1 LRCSAGPGSPIIS
14 KLLKNEQEFHNELKN
29 LGDAMCT
36 LLSCLTDVRY
46 AARIAPAKASVL
58 EILKAV
64 LEAANFV
71 DDYLMK
77 NRLGV
82 YILLHSDIYLMLC
95 PAKFTSAQFRATLD
109 DFTSQFRRLR
119 DNYKDAMLTQIV
131 IDVNDLKKDSL
142 DNFLR
147 HALDPPKRGV
157 LGTRCMD
164 GTRQDVLDVIDSW
177 LTDLDKPNILWIRGS
192 PGAGKTTISSTL
204 ASKYPSAKF
213 FFRRDVAHLRGP
225 TPVWR
230 CLAYDLAGLSVTLK
244 ERIAT
249 VLKEKLTQPADA
261 DVEEQFENLIEVPL
275 RDCAEGL
282 CPKHLV
288 TIVDALDECSSDDKQ
303 WRPFLLSLRRWS
315 RLPKAFKLVITSR
328 DYLDIRKTLVDI
340 SQHVELSTGDG
351 VDPRTSSDLQHFF
364 TTRFAEIAEEY
375 SPSLP
380 PDWPGPAKVAELTRY
395 AAGLFIWAETVLN
408 FIRNG
413 DPERRLLRISDKS
426 REAGASVDNLYRE
439 ILESAVHGLLEDE
452 REILDT
458 VLGAIVI
465 AKDPLRYCDL
475 QKLMRVPATM
485 MQFIVGKLGPV
496 ISTSGSDGPL
506 RACHKSFADFLLDDT
521 RSASFAVDSAT
532 QSMNLARA
540 CLQQMNKE
548 LRFNILGL
556 STSHCFNGDIPDRE
570 SRINRAISTSLI
582 HSSCY
587 WAEYLGDRA
596 GNGVH
601 DHAVLGELKE
611 FLYEHLLHWLE
622 VLSLIQG
629 VSSATQLLL
638 RAGGWIVVS
647 VV

>member
-1 LRCSAGPGSPIIS
+1 M
-14 KLLKNEQEFHNELKN
+14 F
-29 LGDAMCT
+29 
-36 LLSCLTDVRY
+36 
-46 AARIAPAKASVL
+46 
-58 EILKAV
+58 
-64 LEAANFV
+64 
-71 DDYLMK
+71 
-77 NRLGV
+77 
-82 YILLHSDIYLMLC
+82 C
-95 PAKFTSAQFRATLD
+95 PAKFTSAQFR
-109 DFTSQFRRLR
+109 
-119 DNYKDAMLTQIV
+119 MP
-131 IDVNDLKKDSL
+131 L
-142 DNFLR
+142 DNFKSRFRQLR
-147 HALDPPKRGV
+147 ENFMASMVTQIGIDVDELRKDNLDSFLRDTLKLPQRGP
-157 LGTRCMD
+157 LDARCMD
-164 GTRQDVLDVIDSW
+164 GTRQNVLDTIDTW
-177 LTDLDKPNILWIRGS
+177 LTDVSKPNVLWIRGS
-192 PGAGKTTISSTL
+192 PGAGKTTISSTI
-204 ASKYPSAKF
+204 ASRYPCARF
-213 FFRRDVAHLRGP
+213 FFRRDVARLAGP
-225 TPVWR
+225 MPVWR
-230 CLAYDLAGLSVTLK
+230 CVAYDLAEINVTLK
-244 ERIAT
+244 ANIIR
-249 VLKEKLTQPADA
+249 VLKTRLKHPVDA
-261 DVEEQFENLIEVPL
+261 DVEEQFKHLIEGPL
-275 RDCAEGL
+275 RSSPESSCSMGFVAVL
-282 CPKHLV
+282 
-288 TIVDALDECSSDDKQ
+288 DALDECSSDDKLQ
-303 WRPFLLSLRRWS
+303 WESFLHSLRRWS
-315 RLPKAFKLVITSR
+315 CLPKVFKLVITSR
-328 DYLDIRKTLVDI
+328 EHPDIRNALVDI
-340 SQHVELSTGDG
+340 SQHVELPTGDG
-351 VDPRTSSDLQHFF
+351 VDSGTSHDIQHFF
-364 TTRFAEIAEEY
+364 TTEFAKIAKQY
-375 SPSLP
+375 SPALP
-380 PDWPGPAKVAELTRY
+380 SDWPGPVKIAELTY
-395 AAGLFIWAETVLN
+395 CAAGLFLWAETVLS
-408 FIRNG
+408 FIRDG
-413 DPERRLLRISDKS
+413 DPEGRLLLISDKS